1 MYIEQR
7 IQPRKA
13 LQHIQPYHPGKK
25 FMVLQVFGLVFG
37 AAPES
42 IIQSILKS
50 KKNHL
55 M

>member
-25 FMVLQVFGLVFG
+25 FMVLQVFGLVLEQPQNRLFR
-37 AAPES
+37 AF
-42 IIQSILKS
+42 
-50 KKNHL
+50 
-55 M
+55 